1 MLLPLL
7 LLRSALQDIEP
18 PKGYTG
24 GGVPKGGVMIVALIL
39 LYFLPSMLAHTG
51 GKRRKWKI
59 TAINVLLG
67 WTVIGWIAS
76 MLMVWAYEAPGAD
89 EELPGA

>member
-1 MLLPLL
+1 MPNIWPTLL
-7 LLRSALQDIEP
+7 ALQNMEP

-24 GGVPKGGVMIVALIL
+24 GGIPKGIVIVGALIL
-39 LYFLPSMLAHTG
+39 LYFLPSMLAHAG

-59 TAINVLLG
+59 TAVNVLLG

-76 MLMVWAYEAPGAD
+76 MLMVWAYEAPAED
-89 EELPGA
+89 DATV